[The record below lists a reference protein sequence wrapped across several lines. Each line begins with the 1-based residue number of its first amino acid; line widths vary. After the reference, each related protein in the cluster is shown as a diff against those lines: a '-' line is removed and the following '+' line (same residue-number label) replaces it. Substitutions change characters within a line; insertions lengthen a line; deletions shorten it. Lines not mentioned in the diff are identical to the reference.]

1 MECMLCWDIKKKTS
15 KGKGILSTVLAFFA
29 ADEEQGRKLSITT
42 GKYGS
47 KKSTKH
53 YATVCFMKM
62 IL

>member
-1 MECMLCWDIKKKTS
+1 MECMLHWDIKKNTS
-15 KGKGILSTVLAFFA
+15 KGKGILGTVVASLQQMKNKA
-29 ADEEQGRKLSITT
+29 EKVSIAT